1 MFSLIP
7 VCTYYNNAMQKYTS
21 DQHVE
26 TSHSRVEKDH
36 TDNLN
41 IDIHVADCTLDN
53 IVSGRRVY
61 IV

>member
-1 MFSLIP
+1 
-7 VCTYYNNAMQKYTS
+7 MQKYTS